1 MKRRPAARGQAPA
14 AQAPARRE
22 AIPGAVVEELV
33 ERNESQ
39 IDGLRRQ
46 LDAALGEAEEA
57 ERKVAELSGTPYSTV
72 VTDDAPGDRGKHSPR
87 PPRTTVVTRPRP
99 TTPPA

>member
-1 MKRRPAARGQAPA
+1 MKRRPAPGQAPA
-14 AQAPARRE
+14 AQAPSRGE

-39 IDGLRRQ
+39 IDALRRQ
-46 LDAALGEAEEA
+46 LEAALGEADEA
-57 ERKVAELSGTPYSTV
+57 ERKVAELSGTPYTNV
-72 VTDDAPGDRGKHSPR
+72 LTDDAPGDRGKHSPR
-87 PPRTTVVTRPRP
+87 PPRTTVVTRPRT